1 MYHTPPLLRTA
12 THADMHAI
20 WQIDAKVFGDDVYP
34 AFFFRQAMDLWPD
47 LLLVA
52 EYEGQ
57 LVGYVLGGFGQN
69 RSHGWVLSLAVLPEA
84 RGFGLAERMMRQ
96 MEENQQALQ
105 PQIGELR
112 LTVDPA
118 NPAQRLYYRLG
129 YQLVAEVADYFGPA
143 EARLVLA
150 KKLSGTAAIQ
160 GQNQLQNE

>member
-1 MYHTPPLLRTA
+1 MHHNPPLLRTA

-34 AFFFRQAMDLWPD
+34 AFFFRQAMDLWPE

-52 EYEGQ
+52 EYEGH
-57 LVGYVLGGFGQN
+57 LVGYVLGGFGQE
-69 RSHGWVLSLAVLPEA
+69 RSQGWVLSLAVLPEA

-96 MEENQQALQ
+96 MEANQQALQ
-105 PQIGELR
+105 IREFK

-129 YQLVAEVADYFGPA
+129 YQLVEEVKDYFGA
-143 EARLVLA
+143 GEHRLVLVKRLA
-150 KKLSGTAAIQ
+150 D
-160 GQNQLQNE
+160 

>member
-20 WQIDAKVFGDDVYP
+20 WQIDAHVFGTDIYP

-52 EYEGQ
+52 EYEGR
-57 LVGYVLGGFGQN
+57 LVGYVLGGVGQD
-69 RSHGWVLSLAVLPEA
+69 HTQGWVLSLAVQPEA

-96 MEENQQALQ
+96 IEINLQALQ
-105 PQIGELR
+105 ITRIQ

-129 YQLVAEVADYFGPA
+129 YQLIEEVADYFGA
-143 EARLVLA
+143 NEARLLLA
-150 KKLSGTAAIQ
+150 KKLSASAVSQ
-160 GQNQLQNE
+160 GQSNS